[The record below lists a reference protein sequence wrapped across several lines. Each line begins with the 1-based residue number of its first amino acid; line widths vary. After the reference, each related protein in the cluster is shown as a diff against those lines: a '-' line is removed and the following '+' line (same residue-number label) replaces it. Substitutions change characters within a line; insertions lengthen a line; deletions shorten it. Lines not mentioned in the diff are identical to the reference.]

1 MIESHFVPVPKNTF
15 PMCRWY

>member
-1 MIESHFVPVPKNTF
+1 MLESHFVPVPKNTF